1 MVAAA
6 TAGEAGACGR
16 EARRARRARC
26 LASRQGAGA
35 EHHRLCPGSARGVRV
50 RGRQGPRARGKREC
64 ACVVSLGWPHSLVA
78 SEKKRAAPKHPMA
91 GPPARRPAHP
101 TWLTTVTVGVL
112 AFWAAFAVGSAVL
125 GRGGGAKSAAAAL
138 AGARSTTGD
147 PAARLQ
153 LNGRERAGEGC
164 ACVGV
169 WSLDACSFGQRRARG
184 RLYRARRAAK
194 EASLVQGWHA
204 AGPARA
210 ALDPFTPPAL
220 PSPLAPPLQPR
231 PRHPSATPAPTQSA
245 LRERERDSTHRASE
259 AVLFCHLLLSLTFF
273 FSLFSVQLLG
283 RRPGR
288 RPRPPHP
295 DRRRLLRRV
304 RGARRG
310 HGGDR
315 CLRRPALQCV
325 GVVRP
330 GGAWVRAVRGAV
342 LAETPPRRG
351 GGPAPARGGRAIH
364 RRRDHPPRPFWGHHL
379 RRARLRRGLPHRH
392 HRRRAGRP
400 LVVPGPLLLVEK
412 GESGVRGGQDI
423 RQPRT

>member
-16 EARRARRARC
+16 EARRARRAQC

-138 AGARSTTGD
+138 AGARSTTGG

-169 WSLDACSFGQRRARG
+169 WSLDARSFGQRRARG

-194 EASLVQGWHA
+194 EAKPCSGVACG
-204 AGPARA
+204 GARA
-210 ALDPFTPPAL
+210 RGPRPSHL
-220 PSPLAPPLQPR
+220 PLSPLLSPSTSAPPPPPHCDPR
-231 PRHPSATPAPTQSA
+231 PNTECVE
-245 LRERERDSTHRASE
+245 RERERQHPPRVRGCPFLPFITLTH
-259 AVLFCHLLLSLTFF
+259 LFFLSLLCAATGAT
-273 FSLFSVQLLG
+273 SWS
-283 RRPGR
+283 PAPTTS
-288 RPRPPHP
+288 PRPPP
-295 DRRRLLRRV
+295 
-304 RGARRG
+304 
-310 HGGDR
+310 
-315 CLRRPALQCV
+315 PA
-325 GVVRP
+325 
-330 GGAWVRAVRGAV
+330 
-342 LAETPPRRG
+342 
-351 GGPAPARGGRAIH
+351 AP
-364 RRRDHPPRPFWGHHL
+364 
-379 RRARLRRGLPHRH
+379 
-392 HRRRAGRP
+392 RAGRTP
-400 LVVPGPLLLVEK
+400 RPRRRPVPTAPCPAMCGCGATRRSLGAGRP
-412 GESGVRGGQDI
+412 RGSAG
-423 RQPRT
+423 